1 MHCIFGNFPQQSASK
16 WTIMSYKCFINS
28 IYINHFVFLSIMNK
42 KLSYEVNI
50 SQCIVSKQVPV
61 AQVLSK
67 DAEEYCYLFVFFCN
81 KIPNSA

>member
-1 MHCIFGNFPQQSASK
+1 
-16 WTIMSYKCFINS
+16 MSYKCFINS
-28 IYINHFVFLSIMNK
+28 IYINQFFFLSIMSK

-50 SQCIVSKQVPV
+50 SYCIVSKQVPV

-67 DAEEYCYLFVFFCN
+67 DAEEYSYLFVFFCN